1 MNAKITAAEL
11 HTINV
16 LDSNYLLDALGGGF
30 SPPAS
35 WQECFGTLE
44 LIVMKSDWAMPIWT
58 LPERQPPQICWDHQI
73 LLMKTMVMMLLLLM
87 MMMMRRRRRTGR
99 RTFSSSGLKGD
110 VAMIILLVNC
120 GLYLA
125 KGSKATKKMK
135 SGDMAIAEYSHFR
148 WLHSF
153 WSHQE
158 PRYHPARTPRFGV
171 LQFGPKVHRN
181 FDAIDDMNRAL
192 RCIRLWAANFVAK
205 IHHSQIQWI
214 YQKGALAI

>member
-73 LLMKTMVMMLLLLM
+73 LLMKTMVMMLLLM

-125 KGSKATKKMK
+125 KGSKATKKNEIRRYGN
-135 SGDMAIAEYSHFR
+135 SWIQSLSLASFFLVSPGATVPPCQDTPFWGFAIWSQGTQKLRRHR
-148 WLHSF
+148 WHEQSPALHPTLGSKF
-153 WSHQE
+153 CCQNPS
-158 PRYHPARTPRFGV
+158 
-171 LQFGPKVHRN
+171 
-181 FDAIDDMNRAL
+181 
-192 RCIRLWAANFVAK
+192 
-205 IHHSQIQWI
+205 
-214 YQKGALAI
+214 